1 MAIKESQQQPLT
13 QLAET
18 TTATTA
24 THNRLQANQAQ
35 PCRDNSPLRR
45 SRFKLKFNVA
55 RRRRLRR
62 CLLHISSLAFDVVIN
77 ILSGYSNSNCYC
89 CSCCCRRVCQLLFRN
104 LVICCVCTKRYTHT
118 HTPAHTRTHS
128 SISCVNTARVCCNI
142 GHARLFV
149 GSNRQPL
156 CRSSCCDATLLLLL
170 LLPLLTEIASEF

>member
-1 MAIKESQQQPLT
+1 MFGFISLSFNACYVCYLAIKESQQQLLT

-104 LVICCVCTKRYTHT
+104 LVICCVCMKRYTHT
-118 HTPAHTRTHS
+118 HLRTLAHTLRSDVLTLL
-128 SISCVNTARVCCNI
+128 A
-142 GHARLFV
+142 FV
-149 GSNRQPL
+149 
-156 CRSSCCDATLLLLL
+156 ATLA
-170 LLPLLTEIASEF
+170 THVSS